1 MVRRG
6 ADAGQS
12 ENLFKQALA
21 TQQVLANPQK
31 DPSATT
37 EDRLHLGQ
45 TSKSQADL
53 LRLNGHFAQA
63 KPVFDQGIAEL
74 QRAHTADAEEA
85 EVRNELALA
94 VDARGWVNREIG
106 DFTAAENDFRR
117 ALELLEKLV
126 AEFPT
131 VPRHREV
138 LAKVCN
144 SLGMLEKDTGRV
156 EEAETHLRR
165 QVPLARRLAEDFP
178 ARPEYRTILGRA
190 LSNLGIA
197 LFESGRSAESE
208 PILREAIELNT
219 PIMERSPED
228 VQVRFYL
235 AASHHNLGEAL
246 MRQGNAE
253 AAIAQFRKAQAIN
266 EAMIKVS
273 PDKPRY
279 RSDLGSDLDS
289 LAVALNELRQPK
301 VDETFAAA
309 TAIFDKLIADHPE
322 NVDYRI
328 RQAMCLRNQGGVLHL
343 AGRTEQAEPIYRKG
357 TRPPR
362 FHRPQ
367 GPDGGLPA
375 LAGQNSIESGR
386 DPGRRR
392 GGRLETRGRHL
403 PAAPGRQAGGRGGP
417 AQPGH
422 RAEQPRDDAGGRQ
435 TAL

>member
-1 MVRRG
+1 MPVSLTSFTNKRSRRNKLL
-6 ADAGQS
+6 AD
-12 ENLFKQALA
+12 
-21 TQQVLANPQK
+21 PQK
-31 DPSATT
+31 DPAATT
-37 EDRLHLGQ
+37 EDRLRLGQ
-45 TSKSQADL
+45 TFKSQADL

-63 KPVFDQGIAEL
+63 RPAFDQAIAEL
-74 QRAHTADAEEA
+74 ERAHAADAEQA

-117 ALELLEKLV
+117 AFELLEKLV

-144 SLGMLEKDTGRV
+144 SLGMLEKDTGRLD
-156 EEAETHLRR
+156 EAEIHLRR

-178 ARPEYRTILGRA
+178 DRPEYRTILGRA

-197 LFESGRSAESE
+197 LFESGRSRRIRADPSRGHRTEYTDHASSR
-208 PILREAIELNT
+208 PT
-219 PIMERSPED
+219 TSRSGSTWP
-228 VQVRFYL
+228 RPTTIW
-235 AASHHNLGEAL
+235 ARRS

-253 AAIAQFRKAQAIN
+253 AAIAEFRKAQAIN

-289 LAVALNELRQPK
+289 LAVAMSALGPAQGRRDLRRRQRDLRT
-301 VDETFAAA
+301 VDRRSSRKHRLPDPPSHVPAQRRRRAAPGGPDR
-309 TAIFDKLIADHPE
+309 TGRAD
-322 NVDYRI
+322 
-328 RQAMCLRNQGGVLHL
+328 LSQG
-343 AGRTEQAEPIYRKG
+343 A
-357 TRPPR
+357 RPAR

-367 GPDGGLPA
+367 APDCGLPA
-375 LAGQNSIESGR
+375 LAGQDSVQLGR
-386 DPGRRR
+386 DSRRWR
-392 GGRLETRGRHL
+392 RGRLETLDRHL
-403 PAAPGRQAGGRGGP
+403 AAAPGRQAGGRRRP

-422 RAEQPRDDAGGRQ
+422 RPEQPRDAAGGPQ
-435 TAL
+435 TPR